1 MEETVLL
8 DVQRIQTSEQSSI
21 ILHSVRAVDLVNH
34 LVPELH
40 LLDSHSEPY
49 NVQKTVVNCLY
60 AGQQLARERRVVLP
74 LLPESL
80 YLLGGMVIAA
90 GKTIEK
96 KEVITHNRL
105 CEEAGRLLKDE
116 AVWESI
122 DIIRSVALP
131 VYRRLVKEQRTHVA
145 SLLQAL
151 LHILAWRSESGWARY
166 QAQRILWAGG
176 VFGTAGIDSLI
187 AFDRALAEKE
197 MTFPSLREWLTVTA
211 FLAHFPAGPV
221 FSD

>member
-1 MEETVLL
+1 
-8 DVQRIQTSEQSSI
+8 
-21 ILHSVRAVDLVNH
+21 
-34 LVPELH
+34 
-40 LLDSHSEPY
+40 
-49 NVQKTVVNCLY
+49 
-60 AGQQLARERRVVLP
+60 
-74 LLPESL
+74 
-80 YLLGGMVIAA
+80 MVIAA

-151 LHILAWRSESGWARY
+151 LHILAWRSGW
-166 QAQRILWAGG
+166 LG
-176 VFGTAGIDSLI
+176 
-187 AFDRALAEKE
+187 
-197 MTFPSLREWLTVTA
+197 
-211 FLAHFPAGPV
+211 AGPGAKNTMGRGRV
-221 FSD
+221 RNGRHRFANRFRSGIGRERDDVSVIA

>member
-1 MEETVLL
+1 
-8 DVQRIQTSEQSSI
+8 
-21 ILHSVRAVDLVNH
+21 
-34 LVPELH
+34 
-40 LLDSHSEPY
+40 
-49 NVQKTVVNCLY
+49 
-60 AGQQLARERRVVLP
+60 
-74 LLPESL
+74 
-80 YLLGGMVIAA
+80 MVIAA

-151 LHILAWRSESGWARY
+151 LHILAWRSESGWARTRRKEY
-166 QAQRILWAGG
+166 YGPGR
-176 VFGTAGIDSLI
+176 VRTAGIDSLI

-211 FLAHFPAGPV
+211 FLAHFLRARSFLINHHSPIAQSGCY
-221 FSD
+221 

>member
-151 LHILAWRSESGWARY
+151 LHILPGVARVAGRGTRRKEYYGPGACSER
-166 QAQRILWAGG
+166 QASIR
-176 VFGTAGIDSLI
+176 
-187 AFDRALAEKE
+187 
-197 MTFPSLREWLTVTA
+197 
-211 FLAHFPAGPV
+211 
-221 FSD
+221 

>member
-1 MEETVLL
+1 
-8 DVQRIQTSEQSSI
+8 
-21 ILHSVRAVDLVNH
+21 
-34 LVPELH
+34 
-40 LLDSHSEPY
+40 
-49 NVQKTVVNCLY
+49 
-60 AGQQLARERRVVLP
+60 
-74 LLPESL
+74 
-80 YLLGGMVIAA
+80 
-90 GKTIEK
+90 
-96 KEVITHNRL
+96 
-105 CEEAGRLLKDE
+105 E

-151 LHILAWRSESGWARY
+151 LHILAWRSESGWARD